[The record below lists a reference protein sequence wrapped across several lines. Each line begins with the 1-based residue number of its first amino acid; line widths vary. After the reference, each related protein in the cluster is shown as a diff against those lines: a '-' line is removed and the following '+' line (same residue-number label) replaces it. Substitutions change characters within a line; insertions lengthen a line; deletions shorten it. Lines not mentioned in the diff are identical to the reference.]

1 MHKSIKISINLLL
14 LTFIFL
20 LLLFNFSLSF
30 AQAPDTLWT
39 RVYGGTNW
47 DYGRSVQQ
55 TSDGGYV
62 IVGTTESSGN
72 SDVYFIKTDADGDTI
87 WTKTYGGADFSF
99 GSSVQETFDGG
110 YVIVGTTGWW
120 SHILRDVYL
129 IKTDINGDTIW
140 TKTYGGGNSDWG
152 RSVSQTS
159 DSGYVLVGTTSSF
172 GAGWEDVYL
181 LKVDRN
187 GNTIWTKTFGGSDM
201 DFGNSIALTPDNGY
215 IIGGMSYS
223 TTNGA
228 GDIYIIKT
236 DQNGDT
242 MWTQIYGDSS
252 YEWGAS
258 IAVTSDNGYIVTGE
272 KTMSGNI
279 NIIPKSRRL
288 YSLTGQQLAP
298 LKLQSIDVWILKLDT
313 VGDTIWTRNYGGSE
327 RDYGYSVQ
335 QTNDGGY
342 IIAGNTKSFGAGDYD
357 IYLIKTD
364 ENGDSIWTKTY
375 GGLNNDCGYSIQ
387 QTSDDGY
394 IVAGYTE
401 SFGAGYYDV
410 WLLKIAP
417 EPGITEE
424 VRQSIRHTNYRPTIL
439 TGPLRLPSDKKYTI
453 YDITGRKVSPPHLAP
468 GIYFVE
474 IDGKITQKVV
484 IIR

>member
-1 MHKSIKISINLLL
+1 MNKLTKISINLLL
-14 LTFIFL
+14 STFIFL
-20 LLLFNFSLSF
+20 LLPFNFSLVC

-47 DYGRSVQQ
+47 DYARSVQQ

-62 IVGTTESSGN
+62 IVGTTESIDSG
-72 SDVYFIKTDADGDTI
+72 DVYFIKTDADGDTI
-87 WTKTYGGADFSF
+87 WTKTYGYADFSF
-99 GSSVQETFDGG
+99 GCSVQETFDGG
-110 YVIVGTTGWW
+110 YIIVGGTGLW
-120 SHILRDVYL
+120 SYISRGVYL
-129 IKTDINGDTIW
+129 IKTDINGDTAW
-140 TKTYGGGNSDWG
+140 TKTYGGGSYDVG
-152 RSVSQTS
+152 HSIQQTP

-187 GNTIWTKTFGGSDM
+187 GDTIWTKTFGGSDM

-279 NIIPKSRRL
+279 NIIPRSRRL

-327 RDYGYSVQ
+327 RDCGYSVQ

-364 ENGDSIWTKTY
+364 GNGDSIWTKTY

-417 EPGITEE
+417 EPGIAEDITKPTK
-424 VRQSIRHTNYRPTIL
+424 SYSTMPTII
-439 TGPLRLPSDKKYTI
+439 TGHLLLPVDNNYKVF
-453 YDITGRKVSPPHLAP
+453 DITGREIDANRLAP
-468 GIYFVE
+468 GIYFIQVDNE
-474 IDGKITQKVV
+474 IVTKVV
-484 IIR
+484 KIK